1 MVKFLGLLDP
11 LSLGLSQFHEDETT
25 MNIAT
30 PFGLGCLAHQIPL
43 MSLGSHLIYKD
54 VENILKV
61 QCCA

>member
-30 PFGLGCLAHQIPL
+30 PFGLGCLAHQISINVSWFPFDIQGCREH
-43 MSLGSHLIYKD
+43 S
-54 VENILKV
+54 
-61 QCCA
+61 